1 MPDTQTHPFGIRHG
15 HVPLVLGLVQPLIG
29 EATRAVVY
37 DRAGIGRSE
46 ADSAPQTLARIAGDL
61 SFLLQQLG
69 SGPFILVGHSRG
81 GWLSVL
87 WQPHLAPP

>member
-1 MPDTQTHPFGIRHG
+1 MHKHIHLESGMGMSRSCW
-15 HVPLVLGLVQPLIG
+15 GLVQPLIG

-81 GWLSVL
+81 DWLSVL